1 MKKSIM
7 RKERKEF
14 MLKVEHVTK
23 YYGENKAVDDLS
35 FQVEDG
41 KIFGLLG
48 VNGAGKTTTF
58 RMIIGLLEPTSGK
71 ITLNGKPIDYSVTDT
86 IGFLTEERSLLT
98 KLTVKE
104 QIIYYGTLKGMKE
117 ESILKKLD
125 EWLERFHITEYKERK
140 IKELSKGNQQKVQFI
155 SAVINDPKLL
165 ILDEPFSGL
174 DPINVEMF
182 MDAIK
187 DFKKKGSS
195 IIFSSHRME
204 HVEMFCES
212 LVILVKGKSVLEGE
226 LKQIKKDFR
235 RKNIHIKGDVSIP
248 NLKQLKGV
256 LEVEENADEIIVKI
270 SDDSYINDV
279 FDEVKKGTD
288 ITEFSVEDPSLNEIF
303 LSKVGETYEG

>member
-1 MKKSIM
+1 
-7 RKERKEF
+7 

-303 LSKVGETYEG
+303 LSKVGKTYEG

>member
-1 MKKSIM
+1 
-7 RKERKEF
+7 

>member
-1 MKKSIM
+1 
-7 RKERKEF
+7 

-288 ITEFSVEDPSLNEIF
+288 ITEFSIEDPSLNEIF